1 MINWVSLIVAIPL
14 IVVLLVIP
22 MNWVWKII
30 GIFIVLILGAL
41 AFYMLSRLI
50 TNRDMKMV

>member
-1 MINWVSLIVAIPL
+1 MINWVSLIVAILL